1 MADVRHL
8 YFEWML
14 FWAPSSP
21 RMANMQH
28 WCKLSRTGRD
38 TPACVFPRW
47 QSSTIFVILQFWTTH
62 EVALM
67 GCMLQ
72 DNGVTIRSDVTNRLL
87 FYIFGNLAG
96 KYIFV
101 PLLRQFLAHNGRRGG
116 PMLNPRNFFLLFG
129 FLTSIPL
136 FVKIDHEMQLWECGQ
151 TNAQTDWCTQ
161 NNSIICRMLCY
172 SYGADKKSDLN
183 ARCFVTAVVEVW

>member
-1 MADVRHL
+1 
-8 YFEWML
+8 ML

-116 PMLNPRNFFLLFG
+116 PMLNPKEL
-129 FLTSIPL
+129 FLTFWVFNLHTTFRENRSR
-136 FVKIDHEMQLWECGQ
+136 
-151 TNAQTDWCTQ
+151 NATVGVRTDKRTD
-161 NNSIICRMLCY
+161 RLMH
-172 SYGADKKSDLN
+172 AK
-183 ARCFVTAVVEVW
+183 